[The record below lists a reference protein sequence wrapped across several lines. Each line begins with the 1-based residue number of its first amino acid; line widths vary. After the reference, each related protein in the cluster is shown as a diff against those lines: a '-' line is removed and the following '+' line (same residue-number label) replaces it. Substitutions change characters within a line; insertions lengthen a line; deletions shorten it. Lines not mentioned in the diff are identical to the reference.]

1 MKPAPPSPRL
11 PSREC
16 LKAISYD
23 DTTAAKPPIPITAAK
38 SPPIPSPKGILKTPK
53 SSNQPLPSQVAR
65 SKLHDDVRRDSGL
78 APSNSTA
85 RDSRTTLGTDMD
97 STSSIRH
104 SPSIPSVSAHDET
117 HFPQSSGS
125 AEGEKTQSSEESNVP
140 NSTPQLPFMS
150 ILTEIPTGSFEDL
163 TIPGQVE
170 FSKRGSMLIG
180 GKKANK
186 INGEALGH
194 GRVVGSRRQPN
205 GPSLAPPPIVPKR
218 TLSADDEALS
228 QKVRLMYEGTVER
241 DSERVAVASNN
252 MGEGVIGEEDE
263 LPSLRVPIH
272 VQIVPETTAD
282 GSLLHQ
288 PSSRDSAAKSTA
300 GSAPLRGD
308 TELAGGIEDW
318 EDLRGGDVDRYGFIV
333 PRKDASQASSL
344 NSRRPNSPEAPRI
357 QRMSTLL
364 QLASDTPRR
373 QRSTLR
379 KSNKSSAQFAEAPS
393 TIRPA
398 SRIARPTSSQS
409 SYRTINGKESKMR
422 SAANRLPYNKDRRC
436 VDEAGDMLTLPPGLA
451 DIAED
456 EEGSKVADDLKKREW
471 EREEK
476 WRKMA
481 KVKTNGQGGGMVF
494 EFDTKSPKVIERTWK
509 GIPDR
514 WRATAWHAFLT
525 ASARMRKGSPSDDEL
540 VAVFKKLVDE
550 GSPDDV
556 QIDID
561 VPRTIN
567 SHIMFRRRY
576 RGGQRLLFRV
586 LHCLSIYFPDTGYV
600 QGMAAL
606 AATLLCYFDE
616 EMTFVMLV
624 RLWQLRGLERLY
636 QSGFEGL
643 MQALEEFEKD
653 WLGNG
658 EVAAKLVSTA
668 NLPTCTSRNIFTHA
682 SLLQDEFGITA
693 TAYGTRWYLTLF
705 NYSIPFPA
713 QLRVWDVFML
723 LGDPDPP
730 VPPTSTTSPTTTNGH
745 PTTTITTATN
755 HTPFNG
761 GLDVLHAAS
770 AALIDGTREV
780 LLDSDFENAMKVLT
794 SWIPVKDEEMLMRVA
809 RVEWKRRK
817 RRKAASRVA

>member
-1 MKPAPPSPRL
+1 MKPAPISPGLPSPG
-11 PSREC
+11 S
-16 LKAISYD
+16 LKAIPYN
-23 DTTAAKPPIPITAAK
+23 DTIAAQPPIPITVAK
-38 SPPIPSPKGILKTPK
+38 PLPIHASKSTPILRRPK
-53 SSNQPLPSQVAR
+53 SSNQRLSPQIVR
-65 SKLHDDVRRDSGL
+65 SKLHEDVRRDSGL

-85 RDSRTTLGTDMD
+85 RNSRTTFGTDGE

-104 SPSIPSVSAHDET
+104 SPSIPSVSANEET

-125 AEGEKTQSSEESNVP
+125 AEGGRSQTSEGYHASDVP
-140 NSTPQLPFMS
+140 PQVPFMS
-150 ILTEIPTGSFEDL
+150 LRTEIPTGSFEDL
-163 TIPGQVE
+163 TVPGQVD

-186 INGEALGH
+186 ANGEVLSH
-194 GRVVGSRRQPN
+194 GRVIGSRRQQSVSP
-205 GPSLAPPPIVPKR
+205 LVQQPIVPKR
-218 TLSADDEALS
+218 ILSADDEILS
-228 QKVRLMYEGTVER
+228 QKVRSMYEEAGEK
-241 DSERVAVASNN
+241 DMAWPAEASSMAENGIV
-252 MGEGVIGEEDE
+252 GEGIKQ
-263 LPSLRVPIH
+263 PSLRVPSCAHNPQEITRDG
-272 VQIVPETTAD
+272 PEV
-282 GSLLHQ
+282 LHKA
-288 PSSRDSAAKSTA
+288 SHKETIEVGGDA
-300 GSAPLRGD
+300 GCPRAT

-318 EDLRGGDVDRYGFIV
+318 EDLNGGDVDRYGFIV
-333 PRKDASQASSL
+333 PRNFASQASSL
-344 NSRRPNSPEAPRI
+344 NSPRPKSPEPPRI

-364 QLASDTPRR
+364 QLASDAPRNQHR
-373 QRSTLR
+373 PFRRVSKSPARS
-379 KSNKSSAQFAEAPS
+379 AVAPS
-393 TIRPA
+393 TSSKA
-398 SRIARPTSSQS
+398 SRAARPTSSQS
-409 SYRTINGKESKMR
+409 SYRTINGKESRMR
-422 SAANRLPYNKDRRC
+422 SAANKLPYNKDRRC

-456 EEGSKVADDLKKREW
+456 DDHGKSIAGLKKREW

-481 KVKTNGQGGGMVF
+481 KLKTNRQGGGMIF
-494 EFDTKSPKVIERTWK
+494 EFETTSPKVIERTWK

-525 ASARMRKGSPSDDEL
+525 ASAKKRKGSASDDEL
-540 VAVFKKLVDE
+540 IAVFNRLVDE

-653 WLGNG
+653 WLEGG
-658 EVAAKLVSTA
+658 EVAAKLVSLKIVICLSVEDSILTCVTCRANSASQPQRTA
-668 NLPTCTSRNIFTHA
+668 PAGTSPSSIIPSPSRP
-682 SLLQDEFGITA
+682 SSGFGMSSC
-693 TAYGTRWYLTLF
+693 YSVTRTR
-705 NYSIPFPA
+705 PFP
-713 QLRVWDVFML
+713 Q
-723 LGDPDPP
+723 
-730 VPPTSTTSPTTTNGH
+730 SPT
-745 PTTTITTATN
+745 P
-755 HTPFNG
+755 P
-761 GLDVLHAAS
+761 
-770 AALIDGTREV
+770 
-780 LLDSDFENAMKVLT
+780 
-794 SWIPVKDEEMLMRVA
+794 P
-809 RVEWKRRK
+809 
-817 RRKAASRVA
+817 

>member
-1 MKPAPPSPRL
+1 MKHVPPSARP
-11 PSREC
+11 PSRES
-16 LKAISYD
+16 LKAISYN
-23 DTTAAKPPIPITAAK
+23 DTVAAKPPIPITVAT
-38 SPPIPSPKGILKTPK
+38 PPSR
-53 SSNQPLPSQVAR
+53 SSNRGVNSLRRPKASNQRLSPRTAR
-65 SKLHDDVRRDSGL
+65 SNVQDDARRDSGL
-78 APSNSTA
+78 APSSSTT
-85 RDSRTTLGTDMD
+85 RDSRTTLGTDVE
-97 STSSIRH
+97 STTSIKH
-104 SPSIPSVSAHDET
+104 SPSIPSFLANDVAP
-117 HFPQSSGS
+117 FPKSNTTG
-125 AEGEKTQSSEESNVP
+125 GEESRSKEHTELP
-140 NSTPQLPFMS
+140 AIPQLPFMS
-150 ILTEIPTGSFEDL
+150 ILTEIPSGSFEDL
-163 TIPGQVE
+163 TLPGQLA

-186 INGEALGH
+186 GH
-194 GRVVGSRRQPN
+194 GRNASNGRLIGSRRTLSKDLMSPS
-205 GPSLAPPPIVPKR
+205 PSLPTRV
-218 TLSADDEALS
+218 LSANDEALS
-228 QKVRLMYEGTVER
+228 HNVRSMYEGG
-241 DSERVAVASNN
+241 A
-252 MGEGVIGEEDE
+252 EEDSSRAAGLHRRMGNGPIE
-263 LPSLRVPIH
+263 EQESSIRQVSNPSLCPANTPQITMNGEVAYRVPS
-272 VQIVPETTAD
+272 QAETTT
-282 GSLLHQ
+282 SKR
-288 PSSRDSAAKSTA
+288 SSVIAREA
-300 GSAPLRGD
+300 

-318 EDLRGGDVDRYGFIV
+318 EDLNGGDVDRYGFIV
-333 PRKDASQASSL
+333 PRKPSSQASSL
-344 NSRRPNSPEAPRI
+344 KSYKPTSPEIPRI

-364 QLASDTPRR
+364 QVASDAPRR
-373 QRSTLR
+373 QH
-379 KSNKSSAQFAEAPS
+379 S
-393 TIRPA
+393 TIRGKKTPLAKSPA
-398 SRIARPTSSQS
+398 SSAEMPSSSTIVRPNSSQS
-409 SYRTINGKESKMR
+409 SYRAITGNRSRIR
-422 SAANRLPYNKDRRC
+422 SAANRLPHNKDRKC
-436 VDEAGDMLTLPPGLA
+436 IDEAGDMLTLPPGLA
-451 DIAED
+451 DIAEN
-456 EEGSKVADDLKKREW
+456 EEDNRVADELKRREC
-471 EREEK
+471 EREDK

-481 KVKTNGQGGGMVF
+481 KIVRNKNGGGMVF

-525 ASARMRKGSPSDDEL
+525 ASAKKRRDSPSDDEL
-540 VAVFKKLVDE
+540 IAVFKKLLTQ

-616 EMTFVMLV
+616 EITFVMLV

-653 WLGNG
+653 WLGKG
-658 EVAAKLVSTA
+658 EVAAKLDEY
-668 NLPTCTSRNIFTHA
+668 NI
-682 SLLQDEFGITA
+682 SP

-723 LGDPDPP
+723 LGDADPSALSAS
-730 VPPTSTTSPTTTNGH
+730 PPS
-745 PTTTITTATN
+745 
-755 HTPFNG
+755 FNG

-770 AALIDGTREV
+770 AALIDGTREI

-809 RVEWKRRK
+809 RVEWKTK
-817 RRKAASRVA
+817 RRKP